1 MEYLISI
8 VTILVGFFA
17 LTKGADWVVEGAS
30 GLAKRLRVSDLLIG
44 LTIVAFGTSLPE
56 LVVNIFSSS
65 KGAGDISIGNV
76 VGSNLFN
83 TAVVIGFSTLI
94 SKAKIEV
101 QSSTIR
107 KEIPLS
113 FLAIV
118 VLFVLGNDKLFGG
131 NEFLLSRN
139 DGVIL
144 LLFFTIFMS
153 YILDMAIKDR
163 EFLQYEVPKEA
174 SLLKEIGMLLIG
186 LVLLS
191 FGGDWTVNG
200 AVKLATLLGVS
211 QKLIGLTIVAAG
223 TSLPEL
229 ATSLV
234 AAKKGKNDI
243 AVGNVVGSNIF
254 NIFFI
259 LGISFVIKPYNFEPL
274 LNVDLLVLTFIT
286 IILFTGSLDKKVTKR
301 EGILLLLTYL
311 VYLIYI
317 ILRK

>member
-8 VTILVGFFA
+8 ATILVGFFA

-83 TAVVIGFSTLI
+83 TAVVIGLSALI
-94 SKAKIEV
+94 SKTKIEV

-113 FLAIV
+113 FLAII
-118 VLFVLGNDKLFGG
+118 VLFVLANDKFFGG
-131 NEFLLSRN
+131 SEFLLSRN

-144 LLFFTIFMS
+144 LIFFTIFMS

-163 EFLQYEVPKEA
+163 EFLEYEVPKEA

-186 LVLLS
+186 LVFLS
-191 FGGDWTVNG
+191 LGGDWTVNG
-200 AVKLATLLGVS
+200 SVKLATLLGVS
-211 QKLIGLTIVAAG
+211 QKMIGLTIVATG

-259 LGISFVIKPYNFEPL
+259 LGISFVIKPYNFEPV

-286 IILFTGSLDKKVTKR
+286 IILFIGSLDKKVTKR
-301 EGILLLLTYL
+301 EGILLLFTYLIYL
-311 VYLIYI
+311 VYI
-317 ILRK
+317 IIRK